1 MVGKRTERP
10 LRVADRADVEHPVEA
25 RQVVLEGAHGCELDE
40 ELFQLRRRGE
50 IVKVEPRSFD
60 LLLYLAHRSGQ
71 TVSRDALY
79 KDVRGIEYDG
89 LDRSIDLRIA
99 RLRRKLGDDAKHPA
113 LIKSV
118 RGEGYLLAPGG
129 G

>member
-1 MVGKRTERP
+1 MSPRRSRWAPCRSTRP
-10 LRVADRADVEHPVEA
+10 IESCGGTAQPWTSS
-25 RQVVLEGAHGCELDE
+25 
-40 ELFQLRRRGE
+40 GE
-50 IVKVEPRSFD
+50 FD
-60 LLLYLAHRSGQ
+60 LLLYLARRPGQ
-71 TVSRDALY
+71 TITRDALY

-99 RLRRKLGDDAKHPA
+99 RLRKKLGDDAKQPA

-129 G
+129 ALEE